1 MMDVI
6 WPAGPG
12 KPNST
17 DHIIYPKFPWSWG
30 MVPDVQRDGK
40 VTMDDLWLAAK
51 DFGQRGAPYWLRTDV
66 NYCDPTKPL
75 KDRVADGK
83 ITMDDLWIIAKFFGA
98 RAASGGWVKLG

>member
-1 MMDVI
+1 
-6 WPAGPG
+6 
-12 KPNST
+12 
-17 DHIIYPKFPWSWG
+17 

-75 KDRVADGK
+75 EKRVADGK